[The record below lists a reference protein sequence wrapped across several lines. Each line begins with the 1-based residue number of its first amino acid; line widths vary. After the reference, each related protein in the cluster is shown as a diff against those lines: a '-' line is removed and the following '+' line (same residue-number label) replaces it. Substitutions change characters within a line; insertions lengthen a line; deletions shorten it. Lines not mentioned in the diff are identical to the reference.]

1 MEAKIESLTLKT
13 AKAAMLALADL
24 DAQGFKYSITSTR
37 RTALEQAAYFAQGRE
52 PLVEVNKKRKAAG
65 FAPIG
70 SRENAYTITNC
81 DGYTFVSNHQSGRA
95 LDVVP
100 SVAGCP
106 IWPAKTDPRWLVIAT
121 AFEKQGFK
129 WGGRWEKFPDYPHYE
144 LDA

>member
-1 MEAKIESLTLKT
+1 MEAKIESLTLKA

-24 DAQGFKYSITSTR
+24 DAQGFAYAVTSTR

-65 FAPIG
+65 FPPIG

-81 DGYTFVSNHQSGRA
+81 DGYTLLSNHQSGRA

-100 SVAGCP
+100 REGNRPV
-106 IWPAKTDPRWLVIAT
+106 WPAKTDPRWLVIAA

-129 WGGRWEKFPDYPHYE
+129 WGGRWAKFPDYPHFE
-144 LDA
+144 ID